1 MSVNNTGVFTHQH
14 RLISTQFKTRL
25 TVAITYRDAGVSLD
39 NAETST
45 RAIADLAQ
53 STFDANVLKGIGLF
67 SGFYSLDLKSY
78 PDPVIVSSIDG
89 VGTKLKIAFLLK
101 RHDTVG
107 QDLVNHCVN
116 DIMTSGADPLFF
128 LDYIGTQQLEPKTAE
143 KIVWGMAKA
152 CRENGCALIGGE
164 TAEMPGFY
172 LPKEYDLAGAIVGIV
187 NRKDIIDGSSIDAG
201 DVLIGLP
208 SNGLHTNGY
217 SLVRKVLLEIKEI
230 DLDKQVK
237 DLDACWGEILLKIHK
252 SYAPAVKSIR
262 GHPGI
267 RGISHITG
275 GGIEGNTRRLLRKD
289 LDLFIDWQNWQKPA
303 EFSLIQRYGEIPEEE
318 MRKVFNMGIGMI
330 FVVRAEHA
338 DEVIRVLNTF
348 DSPIHVGAVIKRE

>member
-1 MSVNNTGVFTHQH
+1 VV
-14 RLISTQFKTRL
+14 
-25 TVAITYRDAGVSLD
+25 ITYKDAGVSLD
-39 NAETST
+39 SAETST
-45 RAIADLAQ
+45 RAIADLAK
-53 STFDANVLKGIGLF
+53 STFDPNVMRGIGLF

-78 PDPVIVSSIDG
+78 PAPVIVSSIDG
-89 VGTKLKIAFLLK
+89 VGTKLKIAFQLE

-128 LDYIGTQQLEPKTAE
+128 LDYIGTQRLDPKTAE

-172 LPKEYDLAGAIVGIV
+172 LPKEYDLAGAMVGVV
-187 NRKDIIDGSSIDAG
+187 NRKDIIDGSSIDIG
-201 DVLIGLP
+201 DALIGLP

-217 SLVRKVLLEIKEI
+217 SLARKVLLEMKQI

-237 DLDACWGEILLKIHK
+237 ELGACWGEILLKIHR
-252 SYAPAVKSIR
+252 SYASVIKSIR
-262 GHPGI
+262 KHPGV

-289 LDLFIDWQNWQKPA
+289 LDLFVDWQQWEKPA
-303 EFSLIQRYGEIPEEE
+303 EFSLIQKYGEITDGE
-318 MRKVFNMGIGMI
+318 MRRVFNMGIGMI
-330 FVVRAEHA
+330 FVVQEEHA
-338 DEVIRVLNTF
+338 DEVFRALNTF
-348 DSPIHVGAVIKRE
+348 DRPIHIGSVVKRE